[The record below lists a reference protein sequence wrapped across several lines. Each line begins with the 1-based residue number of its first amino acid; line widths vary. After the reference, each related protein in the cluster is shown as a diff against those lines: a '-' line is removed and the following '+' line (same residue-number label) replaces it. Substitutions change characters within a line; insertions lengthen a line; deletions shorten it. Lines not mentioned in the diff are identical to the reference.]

1 MLAQV
6 LAGAGVNGINLSN
19 LGSLFGKRDLS
30 EAEMRGF
37 VDAMTQALT
46 DVYTNVIQKPLE
58 GALSS
63 KSSEKRVSRLLLS
76 CHFTRW
82 CSNVGSSACWCWCQW
97 Y

>member
-6 LAGAGVNGINLSN
+6 LAGAGVNGINL
-19 LGSLFGKRDLS
+19 GSLFGKRDLS
-30 EAEMRGF
+30 DAEMRGF

-63 KSSEKRVSRLLLS
+63 ESSDMSELS
-76 CHFTRW
+76 VAIW
-82 CSNVGSSACWCWCQW
+82 AC
-97 Y
+97 

>member
-1 MLAQV
+1 MLIGGALMLAQV

-19 LGSLFGKRDLS
+19 LGSLFGKRDVS

-37 VDAMTQALT
+37 MDAMTQALT

-63 KSSEKRVSRLLLS
+63 KPSERSDTTVAVLS
-76 CHFTRW
+76 PNQAVR
-82 CSNVGSSACWCWCQW
+82 
-97 Y
+97 

>member
-63 KSSEKRVSRLLLS
+63 KSSAVSDAMVAVLLV
-76 CHFTRW
+76 HQA
-82 CSNVGSSACWCWCQW
+82 VH
-97 Y
+97 